1 MEKINPYLL
10 YNFSGMLWIG
20 PGFNAL
26 YTGYWHYY
34 NQLPADVREKVDSGE
49 DGVSHKIYF
58 HCLIR

>member
-1 MEKINPYLL
+1 
-10 YNFSGMLWIG
+10 MLWIG

-58 HCLIR
+58 HCLIRENLEQN